1 MRFLLAENEC
11 ILVQHECILVQHEC
25 KVVTLVQNTNS
36 TRTLSKFRLFWLSAM
51 FFPVHYYLEITWFLL
66 QFGVNKQF

>member
-11 ILVQHECILVQHEC
+11 ILVQHERILVQHEC

-36 TRTLSKFRLFWLSAM
+36 TRTLSKFRLK
-51 FFPVHYYLEITWFLL
+51 
-66 QFGVNKQF
+66 G

>member
-11 ILVQHECILVQHEC
+11 ILVQHECILVQHGC

-36 TRTLSKFRLFWLSAM
+36 TRTLSKFRLF
-51 FFPVHYYLEITWFLL
+51 
-66 QFGVNKQF
+66 

>member
-11 ILVQHECILVQHEC
+11 ILVQHERILVQHERILVQHEC

-36 TRTLSKFRLFWLSAM
+36 TRTLSKFRLK
-51 FFPVHYYLEITWFLL
+51 
-66 QFGVNKQF
+66 G